1 MSGDDSIWVTG
12 MIEKLHAVVRS
23 FERQTF
29 NKPIYNLSFLL
40 LLALFNICFFRLFYD
55 RIEHLENEAIK
66 ALLLFGVPIGSM
78 IIGARGQNYINAIWP
93 DIELQ
98 TGPNYMQLPQK
109 KRQKVRL
116 IITLLIIPLV
126 VTALYELIKNQLR
139 H

>member
-1 MSGDDSIWVTG
+1 
-12 MIEKLHAVVRS
+12 
-23 FERQTF
+23 
-29 NKPIYNLSFLL
+29 
-40 LLALFNICFFRLFYD
+40 
-55 RIEHLENEAIK
+55 
-66 ALLLFGVPIGSM
+66 M